1 MLGIGLVGKQGR
13 NMKRTKLALAMVL
26 MPAAVIL
33 PGCTTIIDEA
43 TSAVSKTVLPRAELL
58 PDGDYALPQFAQSD
72 NGTVFSTQ
80 SPQAASN
87 SLQQILEPLPEKER
101 LYFARV
107 VISLGYYHGC
117 KDRGERSYID
127 NPFASTN
134 LGICNM
140 DTFYKDSAPRARTLL
155 SLGRPDARVARIVQ
169 KKMLVSGAPIGDPY
183 QVGYSSGEAWN
194 KWINWSGNKLDGKT
208 RSELM
213 QEFLQYSKGLHGK
226 NAR

>member
-1 MLGIGLVGKQGR
+1 
-13 NMKRTKLALAMVL
+13 MKSIKLALAILAVPVL
-26 MPAAVIL
+26 S
-33 PGCTTIIDEA
+33 GCTTIMDEA
-43 TSAVSKTVLPRAELL
+43 TSAITKTVAPRADLL
-58 PDGDYALPQFAQSD
+58 GDGSYALPEFAEAD

-80 SPQAASN
+80 SPQAASS
-87 SLQQILEPLPEKER
+87 SLRQILEPLPEKER
-101 LYFARV
+101 LYFSRV
-107 VISLGYYHGC
+107 VIALGYYHGC

-127 NPFASTN
+127 NPLRSNN

-140 DTFYKDSAPRARTLL
+140 NTLYTDSLPQAKVLL
-155 SLGRPDARVARIVQ
+155 ELGRPDADVARMVQ

-194 KWINWSGNKLDGKT
+194 KWINWSGNKLGGKT